1 MLNKENTRK
10 ALEAFKDY
18 VIQHSRSNLTRKNK
32 NVSKQLYNSLKGI
45 VDVMPNSFRLKFEM
59 EDYGKFQDQGVKG
72 ATSTYPESTNSPFKF
87 GTGTGKK
94 GGLSGGIKKWVEA
107 RRFQFRDK
115 QGKFT
120 SYESTAYVISRSIWN
135 KGIKASLFFTK
146 PFEKGFKRLPQE
158 LLEAYGLDVEEFIDY
173 TIKQ

>member
-1 MLNKENTRK
+1 MLEGENTRK

-18 VIQHSRSNLTRKNK
+18 VISQSRANLTRKNK

-45 VDVMPNSFRLKFEM
+45 VDVMPNSFSLKFEM
-59 EDYGKFQDQGVKG
+59 EDYGKFQDEGVKG

-94 GGLSGGIKKWVEA
+94 GGLSGGIKQWVKA
-107 RRFQFRDK
+107 RRFQFRDAK
-115 QGKFT
+115 GKFT
-120 SYESTAYVISRSIWN
+120 SYESTAYIISRSIWN

-146 PFEKGFKRLPQE
+146 PFEKGFKRLPE
-158 LLEAYGLDVEEFIDY
+158 EILEAYGLDVDEFLDF

>member
-1 MLNKENTRK
+1 MLNKDNTRK

-18 VIQHSRSNLTRKNK
+18 VVQQSRSNLTKKNK
-32 NVSKQLYNSLKGI
+32 TVSKQLYNSIKGI

-72 ATSTYPESTNSPFKF
+72 TKSNYIENKNSPFSF

-94 GGLSGGIKKWVEA
+94 GGLSGGIKKWVES

-115 QGKFT
+115 KGKFL
-120 SYESTAYVISRSIWN
+120 SYESTAYLISRSIWN

-146 PFEKGFKRLPQE
+146 PFEKGFKRLPEE
-158 LLEAYGLDVEEFIDY
+158 LLEAYGLDINEFLDY

>member
-1 MLNKENTRK
+1 MLGGDNTRK

-18 VIQHSRSNLTRKNK
+18 VISQSRANLTRKNK

-45 VDVMPNSFRLKFEM
+45 VDVFPNSFSLKFEM

-87 GTGTGKK
+87 GTGTGKI
-94 GGLSGGIKKWVEA
+94 GGLSGGIKQWVKA
-107 RRFQFRDK
+107 RRFQFRDAK
-115 QGKFT
+115 GRFT
-120 SYESTAYVISRSIWN
+120 SYESTAYVISRSVWN

-146 PFEKGFKRLPQE
+146 PFEKGFKRLPEE
-158 LLEAYGLDVEEFIDY
+158 LLEAYGLDIDEFLDF

>member
-1 MLNKENTRK
+1 MLEGDNTRK

-18 VIQHSRSNLTRKNK
+18 VISQSRANLTRKNK

-45 VDVMPNSFRLKFEM
+45 VDVFPNSFSLKFEM

-94 GGLSGGIKKWVEA
+94 GGLSGGIKQWVKA
-107 RRFQFRDK
+107 RRFQFRDAK
-115 QGKFT
+115 GRFT
-120 SYESTAYVISRSIWN
+120 SYESTAYVISRSVWN

-146 PFEKGFKRLPQE
+146 PFEKGFKRLPEE
-158 LLEAYGLDVEEFIDY
+158 LLKAYGLDVDEFLDF

>member
-1 MLNKENTRK
+1 MLEKENTRK
-10 ALEAFKDY
+10 ALEAFRDY
-18 VIQHSRSNLTRKNK
+18 VIQQARTNLTKKKK
-32 NVSKQLYNSLKGI
+32 NVSKQLYNSLEGILDVGKG
-45 VDVMPNSFRLKFEM
+45 SFSLSFKM

-72 ATSTYPESTNSPFKF
+72 YTSTYPESTNSPFKF

-107 RRFQFRDK
+107 RRFQFRDAK
-115 QGKFT
+115 GRFM
-120 SYESTAYVISRSIWN
+120 SYERTAGAVSWSIWN

-146 PFEKGFKRLPQE
+146 PFEKAFQRLPQE
-158 LLEAYGLDVEEFIDY
+158 IRDAYALDIEEFLDY

>member
-1 MLNKENTRK
+1 MLERENTRI

-18 VIQHSRSNLTRKNK
+18 VIQQSRSNLSKSNK

-45 VDVMPNSFRLKFEM
+45 IDVGPNSFSLKFMM
-59 EDYGKFQDQGVKG
+59 EDYGKFQDEGVKG
-72 ATSTYPESTNSPFKF
+72 ATSTYPESTKSPFKF

-94 GGLSGGIKKWVEA
+94 GGLSGGIRKWVEA
-107 RRFQFRDK
+107 RRFQFRDAK
-115 QGKFT
+115 GRFT
-120 SYESTAYVISRSIWN
+120 SYESTAYIISRSVWN

-146 PFEKGFKRLPQE
+146 PFEKGFKRLPE
-158 LLEAYGLDVEEFIDY
+158 DLRKAYGLDVEEFLEY

>member
-1 MLNKENTRK
+1 MLEGNNTRK

-18 VIQHSRSNLTRKNK
+18 VISQSRANLTKKNK

-45 VDVMPNSFRLKFEM
+45 IDVMPNSFSLKFEM

-87 GTGTGKK
+87 GTGSGKK
-94 GGLSGGIKKWVEA
+94 GGLSGGIKQWVKA
-107 RRFQFRDK
+107 RRFQFRDAK
-115 QGKFT
+115 GRFT

-146 PFEKGFKRLPQE
+146 PFEKGFKRLPEE
-158 LLEAYGLDVEEFIDY
+158 LLEAYGLDIDEFLDF